1 MRRFPFSFVAI
12 ITLLTL
18 SLSVIAQPV
27 QSVFAE
33 ASLAG
38 HFRPRTTAVSPA
50 QPVTVDGTVP
60 TPRLKAKGL
69 DISRLSRKDF
79 ERWKAIEK
87 VVLAEGKNGAALHP
101 NLRAL
106 WQWAETSGQQIYIQM
121 ISAPAFQSNLAGSLN
136 IEQFDHTGKCQ
147 VVVIKLY
154 LSNIDQVVISP
165 RTARANGFIPFENL
179 GKEERYAEVFGHE
192 LAHAQYILSNLLR
205 THLVY
210 ELIETTNDLVLVRAR
225 RNANE
230 LKSPDMLI
238 RLLQRDELL
247 KEMEAQAEKV
257 EEKIWQEISASQKTR
272 IGSLTNR
279 QH

>member
-50 QPVTVDGTVP
+50 QPVTVDVTVP

-87 VVLAEGKNGAALHP
+87 VVLAEGKNGAVLHP

-136 IEQFDHTGKCQ
+136 IEQFDHTGKCH

-154 LSNIDQVVISP
+154 LSNIDQAVISP
-165 RTARANGFIPFENL
+165 RTVRANGFIPFENL

>member
-50 QPVTVDGTVP
+50 QPVTVDVTVP

-87 VVLAEGKNGAALHP
+87 VVLAEGKNGAVLHP

-165 RTARANGFIPFENL
+165 RTVRANGFIPFENL